1 MNKQR
6 VCLRFADKTS
16 GTGDNFSVP
25 FPIQHFDLSKK
36 HNMELISV
44 SAKSATV
51 AGVVQCH
58 LSISQPNSYDSSATH
73 PSAPVA
79 IGLCSG
85 TQYQIEPSRG
95 EISSVVISDNVT
107 VNLSFIDGTAY
118 PVPTFVCLIVDIY
131 EVC

>member
-16 GTGDNFSVP
+16 GTGDNFTIP
-25 FPIQHFDLSKK
+25 FPIERFDLSKK

-51 AGVVQCH
+51 SGVIQAH
-58 LSISQPNSYDSSATH
+58 LSISQPDSYDSSTTH

-79 IGLCSG
+79 VGLCSG

-95 EISSVVISDNVT
+95 ETSSVVLSDNVR
-107 VNLSFIDGTAY
+107 VNLSFMDGETY